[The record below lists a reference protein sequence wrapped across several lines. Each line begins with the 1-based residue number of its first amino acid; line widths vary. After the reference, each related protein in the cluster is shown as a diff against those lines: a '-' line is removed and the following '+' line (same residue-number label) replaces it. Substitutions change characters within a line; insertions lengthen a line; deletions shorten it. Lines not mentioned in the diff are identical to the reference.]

1 MDWGKFDKKVD
12 VEALQKDVKAAK
24 ENDFGDRPEIP
35 DGEYEVMITKMEL
48 KESSK
53 KDPML
58 SIWFKIMAG
67 EFKGNLIFY
76 NGVMQPDSQ
85 WIGMQIHNNNVML
98 RNVWD
103 AEDDEVK
110 FDGFEDYNELI
121 LDIAEEVVEQDNW
134 HYQLKQTTNKKNSD
148 FKDLEIVEVLD

>member
-12 VEALQKDVKAAK
+12 VKALQEDVKAAK

-134 HYQLKQTTNKKNSD
+134 HYQLEQTTNKKNSD

>member
-12 VEALQKDVKAAK
+12 VKALQQDVKAAK

-134 HYQLKQTTNKKNSD
+134 HYQLKQTTNNKNSD